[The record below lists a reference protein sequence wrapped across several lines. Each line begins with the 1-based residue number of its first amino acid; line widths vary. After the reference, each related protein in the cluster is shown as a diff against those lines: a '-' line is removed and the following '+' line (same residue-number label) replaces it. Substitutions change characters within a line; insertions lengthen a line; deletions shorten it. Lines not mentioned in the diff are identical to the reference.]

1 VFESFE
7 RGAAAIKLAHDYW
20 SRRATLDGA

>member
-20 SRRATLDGA
+20 SRRVDTN